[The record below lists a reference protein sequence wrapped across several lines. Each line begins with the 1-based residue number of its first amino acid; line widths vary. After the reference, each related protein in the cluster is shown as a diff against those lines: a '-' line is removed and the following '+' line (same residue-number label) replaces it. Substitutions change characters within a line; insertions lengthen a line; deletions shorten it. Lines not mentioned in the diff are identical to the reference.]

1 MKDYR
6 QIIAHPEIFGNV
18 QSVDESGRRT
28 EVFFPKIKLS
38 WRLWWIE
45 RSSSGR
51 PRCQK
56 LDGEAAFIWHLRS
69 ERPIH
74 RRERTKL
81 WICFMSATLFATTLV
96 FAAQIPDAEYEAVA
110 EEYVRGYFAARPLQ
124 GTALGL
130 HEYDGKITDYSRL
143 ALDAELSR
151 LRRFDDR
158 LKKFDPDKLSQRQ
171 SIDLRILQA
180 AIKKEL
186 FQMQDMS
193 IFERNPMVYARAAD
207 VNVYV
212 KRNFAPLEDRVR
224 SIVAIE
230 SQVPN
235 IVIAAKTNLSDVLP
249 RPYVELAI
257 QIAKG
262 SSDFLKKNLVA
273 AIADLKDERVRVEFQ
288 EANRKAAATLTDYA
302 AWLERDKLPKA
313 SPDFAL
319 GTEKFQP
326 LLAETELVD
335 LPPEKI
341 LEIATTQ
348 LKAEQNTF
356 AVAAKKIDPGK
367 SPGEVFKQIQS
378 EHPTPESLLPDI
390 GKNLEQIRKYVA
402 GHHLVTIPSEVRARV
417 KETPQYRRAVSFAS
431 MDTPGPF
438 ERRATEAYYYVTPTE
453 SEWPQKQK
461 EEWLTAFNYY
471 NADIVSIH
479 EVYPGHYVQFLRL
492 NASPASKVEKIF
504 GSYAFIEGWAHYC
517 EKMMID
523 EGYSGAPTPSPTPR
537 PSASLGTT
545 ATPKAK
551 PSPNTSPTSSFNDI
565 KRAANYRMAQA
576 DEAML
581 RLCRLCVSIKMHTQN
596 MTVAEGTKFFQENC
610 YYEEKPARAEAMR
623 GTFDPDYLNYT
634 LGKLQI
640 LKLRDDYKAQQGDD
654 FSLQKFHNELLN
666 HGMPPIRLLREIMLK
681 DKSKWDKVL

>member
-1 MKDYR
+1 MKDYHHT
-6 QIIAHPEIFGNV
+6 IAHPEIFGNL
-18 QSVDESGRRT
+18 QSVDTLCPARRKA
-28 EVFFPKIKLS
+28 FPKVKVFARVLS
-38 WRLWWIE
+38 IIAL
-45 RSSSGR
+45 SLS
-51 PRCQK
+51 
-56 LDGEAAFIWHLRS
+56 
-69 ERPIH
+69 
-74 RRERTKL
+74 
-81 WICFMSATLFATTLV
+81 FASH
-96 FAAQIPDAEYEAVA
+96 FAAQTPDAEYEAVA
-110 EEYVRGYFAARPLQ
+110 EEYIRGYFAARPLQ

-193 IFERNPMVYARAAD
+193 TFERNPMVYARAAD

-288 EANRKAAATLTDYA
+288 EANRKAAAALTDYA

-313 SPDFAL
+313 SANFAL
-319 GTEKFQP
+319 GTEKFQR

-341 LEIATTQ
+341 LEIGMTQ
-348 LKAEQNTF
+348 LKAEHNSF
-356 AVAAKKIDPGK
+356 AEAAKKIDPGK
-367 SPGEVFKQIQS
+367 SALEVFKQIQR

-453 SEWPQKQK
+453 SEWPEKQK

-479 EVYPGHYVQFLRL
+479 EAYPGHYVQFLRL

-523 EGYSGAPTPSPTPR
+523 EGYSGTPTPSPTPK
-537 PSASLGTT
+537 PSASPGTT

-551 PSPNTSPTSSFNDI
+551 PSPKTSSSSSVDDI
-565 KRAANYRMAQA
+565 KRAAKYRMAQA

-596 MTVAEGTKFFQENC
+596 MTVDEGTKFFQDNC
-610 YYEEKPARAEAMR
+610 YYEEKPARTEAMR
-623 GTFDPDYLNYT
+623 GTFDPGYLNYT

-640 LKLRDDYKAQQGDD
+640 LKLRDDYKAQQGDE

-681 DKSKWDKVL
+681 DKSKWDQVL